1 MEILNH
7 MRSTGIRIKDIK
19 KNGVI
24 SPQLPDFLEEVQ
36 KGDSIYWSILFLD
49 AMGNLGEGR
58 SLPVF
63 EQQIYDSENGLSI
76 SWDDLNALSRKFY
89 QIIDMVLIGS
99 RDKHMIRRYKEDQDR
114 NESCDYVIDMFDSSY
129 WEVFSKDE
137 EFFNRLV
144 KKFKD
149 VEFLNV

>member
-1 MEILNH
+1 
-7 MRSTGIRIKDIK
+7 MRSKGIRIKDLK
-19 KNGVI
+19 KNGVVA
-24 SPQLPDFLEEVQ
+24 PQLTDILEEVQ
-36 KGDSIYWSILFLD
+36 NGDSTYWSILFLD
-49 AMGNLGEGR
+49 AMGKLGEGR

-63 EQQIYDSENGLSI
+63 EKQIHDSEKGLLI

-99 RDKHMIRRYKEDQDR
+99 RDKNTIMRYKEDQER

-129 WEVFSKDE
+129 WNVFSKDAG
-137 EFFNRLV
+137 FVDRLV

>member
-1 MEILNH
+1 

-63 EQQIYDSENGLSI
+63 EYQIYDSENGLSI

-99 RDKHMIRRYKEDQDR
+99 RDKNMIRRYKEDQER
-114 NESCDYVIDMFDSSY
+114 NES
-129 WEVFSKDE
+129 
-137 EFFNRLV
+137 
-144 KKFKD
+144 
-149 VEFLNV
+149 